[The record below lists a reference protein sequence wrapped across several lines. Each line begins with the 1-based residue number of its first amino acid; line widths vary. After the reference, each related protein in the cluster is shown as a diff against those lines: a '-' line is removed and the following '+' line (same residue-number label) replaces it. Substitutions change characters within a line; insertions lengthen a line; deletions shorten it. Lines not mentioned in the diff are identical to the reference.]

1 MLVLGHIMLKRIA
14 RRGRGFTLIELI
26 VVLFFMV
33 VAASVVVP
41 RMPVLLE
48 SMAMRDA
55 ARDVSTLIRQAR
67 ELAVLREEPIAVR
80 YNESVGFTLE
90 QVEVEIE
97 QTTEQSTQ
105 TEEEEQNKPPIPST
119 VVGVPQGV
127 TVTIQVEETQ
137 NPVLLP
143 SESGE
148 LVFTPDGRCQNA
160 RILLADPR
168 GTGGLT
174 IRVNQNG
181 ANVSVEGQLEEV

>member
-1 MLVLGHIMLKRIA
+1 ML
-14 RRGRGFTLIELI
+14 RGTAQREPGFTLIELI

-48 SMAMRDA
+48 SMALRDA

-80 YNESVGFTLE
+80 YDESVGFTLE
-90 QVEVEIE
+90 QVDVEVEE
-97 QTTEQSTQ
+97 TTEETA
-105 TEEEEQNKPPIPST
+105 EAAEEEQSKPPIPDA
-119 VVGVPQGV
+119 VVKVPEGVAV
-127 TVTIQVEETQ
+127 TLQVEETE
-137 NPVLLP
+137 NPSLLP

-160 RILLADPR
+160 RILFTDPR

-174 IRVNQNG
+174 IRVDHNG